1 MKLPI
6 YPFKKL
12 NLNIPYILRLLSL
25 GNCQVD
31 PKIHGCKVYIEATL
45 RRCSCEKVFLK
56 QATNLQENTR
66 AKEQFSKLVK

>member
-31 PKIHGCKVYIEATL
+31 PKIHGCKVYIEVAL
-45 RRCSCEKVFLK
+45 RRCSYEKVFLK
-56 QATNLQENTR
+56 HAANLQENTH
-66 AKEQFSKLVK
+66 AKKRFQ